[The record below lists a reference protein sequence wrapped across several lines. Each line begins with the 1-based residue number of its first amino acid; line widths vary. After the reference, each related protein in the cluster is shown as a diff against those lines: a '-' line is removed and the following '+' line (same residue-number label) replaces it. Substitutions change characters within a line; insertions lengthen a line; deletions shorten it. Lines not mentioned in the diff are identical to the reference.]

1 MLSLKD
7 VEDFVYVAVND
18 TREFCLKKDCFL
30 CPLARLGRC
39 NRRYEDLMA
48 AQVCSYLANLG
59 LIPRNRI
66 FDFLDIFSHNNLDR
80 FIIEVYKSY
89 QAKE

>member
-7 VEDFVYVAVND
+7 IEDFIYVAVND
-18 TREFCLKKDCFL
+18 TREFCLKKNCSF

-39 NRRYEDLMA
+39 NRRYEDFMA
-48 AQVCSYLANLG
+48 IRVCSYLANLG
-59 LIPRNRI
+59 LIPRNKI
-66 FDFLDIFSHNNLDR
+66 SDFLDIFIHNNLDR